1 MRKRAEVLARL
12 EARRDKVLAELHPL
26 LRARVTELL
35 DLMDGRVSPWCG
47 YRGPADQLAA
57 LEAGNSRARFGESP
71 HNFRPALACDVVLH
85 PARVHVRPHPVDVES
100 PDLWD
105 DESEDALATW
115 AALDHAAERVGLDRV
130 SFMRR
135 GVLVT
140 DLPHLQLP
148 GWRSLIPH

>member
-1 MRKRAEVLARL
+1 MRKRAGVIKRCEDLRPA
-12 EARRDKVLAELHPL
+12 VLAELHPL
-26 LRARVTELL
+26 LRPKILEVL
-35 DLMDGRVSPWCG
+35 DLMDGRVTPWCG

-57 LEAGNSRARFGESP
+57 LERGDSRARFGQSP

-85 PARVHVRPHPVDVES
+85 PARVHVRPHIDDVEV

-148 GWRSLIPH
+148 GWRSLVPH